1 MTSRIRLPPLNSLR
15 VFHAVV
21 RHRSLREA
29 AQELYVSPQAVGQQ
43 MRLLEEALGVVLM
56 EREGRGIRLTE
67 KAITLSHYI
76 NAGFEEFEQG
86 IRRVTG
92 PRERERINL
101 NVSPYFGTRYL
112 MPRLAQFRT
121 AVPEAE
127 IGLTTMIDLVD
138 LERDQIDLAVQ
149 WGYGD
154 WRDLQSHLL
163 LRDPKVICCRPDMAD
178 GIATASDLLRFNLLQ
193 PIRSKRLWPDILRF
207 LGTNPPEL
215 DRSLTFD
222 DAATMRRATY
232 QGLGIGLIS
241 VLDAEEDIA
250 SGKLVAPLGLDIM
263 ARMPP
268 ETVPGFYLISTRT
281 RLRAKHVAA
290 LHRWLLDQDWEAG
303 QPSASLCATE
313 IRAHGQGW
321 NDPCRP
327 DPAPVRPDGT
337 PSAPP

>member
-1 MTSRIRLPPLNSLR
+1 MTARIRLPPLNSLR

-29 AQELYVSPQAVGQQ
+29 AEELYVSPQAVGQQ
-43 MRLLEEALGVVLM
+43 VRLLEEALGVVLM

-76 NAGFEEFEQG
+76 SAGFEEFEEG

-92 PRERERINL
+92 RAERERINL

-112 MPRLAQFRT
+112 MPRLAEFRT

-149 WGYGD
+149 WGYGE
-154 WRDLQSHLL
+154 RTDLQSHLL
-163 LRDPKVICCRPDMAD
+163 LRDPKIICCRPDMAD
-178 GIATASDLLRFNLLQ
+178 RISSPADLMDFSLLQ
-193 PIRSKRLWPDILRF
+193 PARSRRLWPDILKF
-207 LGTNPPEL
+207 LGLESPRL

-222 DAATMRRATY
+222 DAATMRRATQ

-241 VLDAEEDIA
+241 ALDAEEDMLA
-250 SGKLVAPLGLDIM
+250 GRLAAPLGKDAL
-263 ARMPP
+263 AGMPP
-268 ETVPGFYLISTRT
+268 DTVPGFYLITTRT
-281 RLRAKHVAA
+281 RLRAKPVAA
-290 LHRWLLDQDWEAG
+290 LHRWLLEQVW
-303 QPSASLCATE
+303 
-313 IRAHGQGW
+313 
-321 NDPCRP
+321 
-327 DPAPVRPDGT
+327 
-337 PSAPP
+337 